1 MRLLAQDLEEVL
13 AVEVPVDE
21 ELLYLVDYLLENMQV
36 LRAAI
41 LSVKYVLDRAHRN
54 EELLRANHGQKAE
67 HEAQAEKVVGA
78 EGPDLRRLWHRH
90 LISSQISLEI
100 LSRLR
105 IISLLQDVLDLL
117 EGILQLLRRCDLII
131 NKELHADI
139 FALIEPGVDFR
150 REICGLQL
158 FFVLQQFLF
167 EKVQL
172 HRQHVLLDPERE
184 ELLLVDRER
193 RDSLHDRV
201 HLFTFN

>member
-1 MRLLAQDLEEVL
+1 M
-13 AVEVPVDE
+13 
-21 ELLYLVDYLLENMQV
+21 
-36 LRAAI
+36 
-41 LSVKYVLDRAHRN
+41 
-54 EELLRANHGQKAE
+54 
-67 HEAQAEKVVGA
+67 
-78 EGPDLRRLWHRH
+78 
-90 LISSQISLEI
+90 
-100 LSRLR
+100 
-105 IISLLQDVLDLL
+105 L